1 VWWYVAEVV
10 SLIAPIV
17 LIVPHEPE
25 WIGRDEDHCAIHA
38 FALMATVLASYLA
51 VATWAHSGERACG
64 GDNVPVTMVVN
75 YKRSGHDVF
84 VSSQMAVLRGD
95 KTNDVLASRRMVAS
109 RGDKTNRE
117 LAHRKSPYRLLQRR
131 AKAVG
136 LPANRS
142 AEELRRSLGGNDE
155 DDDVDEVHDVNH
167 GPLASRAHGHPL
179 TNVDAAIVTTRRRD
193 GTTHVGT
200 PALVTHSHARTEW
213 CLDVFRGLTVLM
225 TCFAI
230 LAVDF
235 NFFPLRHAKT
245 ENFGVRAEE

>member
-25 WIGRDEDHCAIHA
+25 WIGRDEGHCAIHA
-38 FALMATVLASYLA
+38 FALMVTVLASYLV

-64 GDNVPVTMVVN
+64 GDNVPVTMVGN
-75 YKRSGHDVF
+75 DQRSGHDVS
-84 VSSQMAVLRGD
+84 VSSQMAVLRAD
-95 KTNDVLASRRMVAS
+95 KTNDVPASRQMVTS
-109 RGDKTNRE
+109 RGDKTKSE
-117 LAHRKSPYRLLQRR
+117 LAHRESPYRLLQRR
-131 AKAVG
+131 AKAAG

-142 AEELRRSLGGNDE
+142 AEELRRALGGNDE
-155 DDDVDEVHDVNH
+155 DFDEVHEGNH
-167 GPLASRAHGHPL
+167 GPLASSAHDHPL

-245 ENFGVRAEE
+245 ENFGVRVEE